1 MGLTMRT
8 PVEANPDVSLTV
20 VGPLRDAD
28 GTRQR
33 RWTYLPWPLA
43 AMLWSAAAAGAVW
56 VVAAALPV
64 AAWVAAA
71 RTPALAVFQ
80 ATGQTWL
87 AAHGAPARLGGVV
100 IDLMP
105 LGLTLLGIAA
115 CGAAARHAADQHV
128 LPDGAGPVAR
138 WRSVAAVAGTCVAT
152 YLVAAL
158 IMAPIVGGPDQ
169 VGPAVLGAFLV
180 ASLGAAPG
188 AARGLDA
195 HPTDLLPPWAARLPR
210 AVSGGLLGLTL
221 GAAIVALTALV
232 AHWPRVQE
240 VLATLDADPGGAA
253 ILTLVQLAYLPT
265 LLLWSGSFLLGAGL
279 TLGPGGALWP
289 GHVEVG
295 ALPAIPVFGAL
306 PTVSTPADWAWLSL
320 GVLAGLAAGVVMV
333 RGTDASWLQATWRG
347 ALAGAATGA
356 AWAAASWFAVGD
368 LGTRALAGMGPRFPQ
383 LWLFAVGPLTLAG
396 ALGAVAF
403 VLVRARRAPREE
415 TPQAG

>member
-8 PVEANPDVSLTV
+8 PAEANPDVGLTV
-20 VGPLRDAD
+20 VGPPRDAD
-28 GTRQR
+28 GPPQR

-43 AMLWSAAAAGAVW
+43 AILWTAAAAGGVW
-56 VVAAALPV
+56 ILAAALPV

-71 RTPALAVFQ
+71 RTPALAVVQ

-87 AAHGAPARLGGVV
+87 AAHGAPAHLGGVV

-105 LGLTLLGIAA
+105 LGLTLLAIAG
-115 CGAAARHAADQHV
+115 CGSAARHAADQYAPAEDV
-128 LPDGAGPVAR
+128 GSAVR

-158 IMAPIVGGPDQ
+158 IMAPIVGGADQ
-169 VGPAVLGAFLV
+169 VGPAVLGALLV
-180 ASLGAAPG
+180 AVLGAVPG

-195 HPTDLLPPWAARLPR
+195 HPTDLLPAWAARLPR
-210 AVSGGLLGLTL
+210 ATAAGVIGLTA
-221 GAAIVALTALV
+221 GAAVVAVTALV

-240 VLATLDADPGGAA
+240 VLLTLDADPGGAA

-265 LLLWSGSFLLGAGL
+265 LLLWAGSFMLGAGL
-279 TLGPGGALWP
+279 TVGAGGSLWP
-289 GHVEVG
+289 GHVEIG
-295 ALPAIPVFGAL
+295 ALPAVPVFGAL
-306 PTVSTPADWAWLSL
+306 PTVSTAADWAWLGL
-320 GVLAGLAAGVVMV
+320 GVLAGVLAGIVMV
-333 RGTDASWLQATWRG
+333 RGTDASWLEATWRG
-347 ALAGAATGA
+347 ALAGATTGL

-396 ALGAVAF
+396 ALGGLAW

-415 TPQAG
+415 SPQSG